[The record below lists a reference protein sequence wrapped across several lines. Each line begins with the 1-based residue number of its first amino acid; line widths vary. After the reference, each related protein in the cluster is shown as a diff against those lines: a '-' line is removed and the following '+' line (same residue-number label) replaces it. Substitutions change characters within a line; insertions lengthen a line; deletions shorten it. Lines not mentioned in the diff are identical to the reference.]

1 MISKLKDQIENKY
14 HAMNQD
20 IQEIPLGDLYIT
32 SFLYS
37 IFILLLPNTISFF
50 LVGLL
55 FGYIWSRTNE

>member
-1 MISKLKDQIENKY
+1 MISVSKLKNNIINRY

-37 IFILLLPNTISFF
+37 ILILLLPKTISFF
-50 LVGLL
+50 LIGLL
-55 FGYIWSRTNE
+55 FGYIWSRA

>member
-1 MISKLKDQIENKY
+1 MISVSKLKNNIENKY
-14 HAMNQD
+14 NTMNKD

-37 IFILLLPNTISFF
+37 VFILLLPKTISFF

-55 FGYIWSRTNE
+55 FYE

>member
-1 MISKLKDQIENKY
+1 MISVSKLKNNIENKY
-14 HAMNQD
+14 NTMNKD

-37 IFILLLPNTISFF
+37 VFILLLPKTISFF

-55 FGYIWSRTNE
+55 FGYIWSKT